1 MSLRLAGCTYLHSSY
16 WSVSVDNNNITAP
29 TKLSSL
35 CPKRLL
41 QRKLFAAFVCS
52 LTLSLRW
59 SFRIALPCPIDRNL
73 VFRLAWFGSSQKL
86 FGIDLLGNVRASSA
100 ILFYLVGIGST
111 ACVIALLQVCHRPW
125 MSSSSG
131 WVSFSSSGFLFWG
144 SISYFSSLSF
154 LVKGF
159 FLFLARTMHQFF

>member
-1 MSLRLAGCTYLHSSY
+1 
-16 WSVSVDNNNITAP
+16 
-29 TKLSSL
+29 
-35 CPKRLL
+35 
-41 QRKLFAAFVCS
+41 
-52 LTLSLRW
+52 
-59 SFRIALPCPIDRNL
+59 
-73 VFRLAWFGSSQKL
+73 
-86 FGIDLLGNVRASSA
+86 
-100 ILFYLVGIGST
+100 
-111 ACVIALLQVCHRPW
+111 